1 MNTIEVVI
9 ENTHERRYVKQGI
22 SLLEL
27 VQEYYTELGR
37 WPLQSPVLG
46 ALVNNEVTDLHYRLY
61 NPKTI
66 RFFDINCTQGWRMYQ
81 ASLTFLLYKAARDVY
96 PKGEGCQ
103 CSSRPHD

>member
-46 ALVNNEVTDLHYRLY
+46 ALVNNVVTNLHYRLY

-66 RFFDINCTQGWRMYQ
+66 RFFDINCSQGWRMYFY
-81 ASLTFLLYKAARDVY
+81 SLRALNREDTQQGWQNDLPERKKFGRV
-96 PKGEGCQ
+96 E
-103 CSSRPHD
+103 